1 MTPTLLCRERRS
13 TDHRGR
19 GRTGQEGRIA
29 AGVFTVHD
37 LRRTGSTLL
46 NEVGFNS
53 DWIEK
58 CLAHE
63 DGRSSRGIYNKAEY
77 EHQRRH
83 MMQEWSNLV
92 DAWVAGQKYIPTL
105 YPPRMDLLTPEPDA

>member
-1 MTPTLLCRERRS
+1 M
-13 TDHRGR
+13 
-19 GRTGQEGRIA
+19 
-29 AGVFTVHD
+29 HD
-37 LRRTGSTLL
+37 LRRGGPALL
-46 NEVGFNS
+46 SEWGVNR

-83 MMQEWSNLV
+83 MMQEWANLI
-92 DAWVAGQKYIPTL
+92 DAWVAGQKYVPTL
-105 YPPRMDLLTPEPDA
+105 YPVSMDLLVPEPSL